1 MNARSHRSA
10 RYRLAFAAAVLSLAA
25 CNTDASL
32 GPEGVPA
39 VAALSSAA
47 SAGRSVDLGACG
59 HLRPPAGSRLA
70 FHTYA
75 RGVQVYRWSGQA
87 WLFNGPVATL
97 YANAGNTGVVG
108 SHYGGPTWEAN
119 SGGIVVGAVSK
130 RCEVAA
136 ADIPWL
142 LLDVIRN
149 DGPGVFHGVTHIQRV
164 NTGGGQPPAG
174 NGEFSGEVRNVPYTA
189 QYFFYRAP

>member
-1 MNARSHRSA
+1 M
-10 RYRLAFAAAVLSLAA
+10 
-25 CNTDASL
+25 
-32 GPEGVPA
+32 
-39 VAALSSAA
+39 
-47 SAGRSVDLGACG
+47 
-59 HLRPPAGSRLA
+59 
-70 FHTYA
+70 
-75 RGVQVYRWSGQA
+75 
-87 WLFNGPVATL
+87 
-97 YANAGNTGVVG
+97 
-108 SHYGGPTWEAN
+108 
-119 SGGIVVGAVSK
+119 GGIVVGAVSK